1 MALAVHDP
9 TLPLIELPLL
19 HEARIP
25 PSELF
30 VLGLFPYDIVVLD
43 HRIPCRLVPE
53 TSVNT
58 GQLHVAEHTLRALVA
73 DNSRALPSPVAVTI
87 TTLTDLVKVQAT
99 NASTESKLDEAQM
112 VQLIELSNYEA
123 NFVAEAID
131 FASAGGIGAV
141 QTTNEPNRS
150 LSRHLA
156 RVWRGLHVAEGC
168 VLFSTVHGKVC
179 CYRVCAVKSI
189 GIDSND
195 RSSWNDG
202 LNHSSGSSIARN
214 GSKKWCT
221 IDRNT
226 TVVLME
232 IDLGNKHGDGVVRSD
247 SEQSAIF
254 FAKNSTSRLG
264 LAREPFAG
272 ALDELFSMLRLAMQ
286 STSEALQK
294 VTERKCSS
302 TAISESAKEDISN
315 STSGSGSMLLPR
327 GALVA
332 GPPGSGKSALVALLA
347 AEIERI
353 GLARSVRVFRISGLD
368 LVLDPDPRAVL
379 RQTRTAAQTPI
390 SHSSASRYER
400 PASRNLSLVII
411 DDMDNLLAAFDDSQ
425 DGNEDNNEGNTCA
438 GPQERMALA
447 VLKAFLDDLASD
459 QAAAA
464 AAENLGAEFGGSM
477 PVVFVVGV
485 GSSSSSSGSS
495 GSRPGA
501 AAGLLRVGRME
512 RLIQLPPPSEA
523 DRAAVCNALLRRARR
538 RGVTEEDN
546 IAGGQEWELAR
557 RVAAATPG

>member
-1 MALAVHDP
+1 MALAVYDP
-9 TLPLIELPLL
+9 TMPLIELPLL

-30 VLGLFPYDIVVLD
+30 ALGLFPYDVVVLD

-53 TSVNT
+53 ASVNT
-58 GQLHVAEHTLRALVA
+58 GKLHVAEHTLRALLTYY
-73 DNSRALPSPVAVTI
+73 SRALPSPVTVTI
-87 TTLTDLVKVQAT
+87 TTLTDLVKAQAT
-99 NASTESKLDEAQM
+99 NAPTESKLDEAQM
-112 VQLIELSNYEA
+112 VQLIELSHFES
-123 NFVAEAID
+123 NFAAEAQD
-131 FASAGGIGAV
+131 FTSAGGLGAV
-141 QTTNEPNRS
+141 QSTNEPNRS

-156 RVWRGLHVAEGC
+156 RVWRGLHVSEGC
-168 VLFSTVHGKVC
+168 VLFATVHGKVC
-179 CYRVCAVKSI
+179 CYRVCAAKSI

-195 RSSWNDG
+195 SSSWNG
-202 LNHSSGSSIARN
+202 NFNHSSGSSIA
-214 GSKKWCT
+214 SDCSHEWCT
-221 IDRNT
+221 IGRNT
-226 TVVLME
+226 TVVMTE
-232 IDLGNKHGDGVVRSD
+232 IDLDNKHG
-247 SEQSAIF
+247 EQSATF
-254 FAKNSTSRLG
+254 YPERSNSRLG
-264 LAREPFAG
+264 LARQTFAG
-272 ALDELFSMLRLAMQ
+272 ALDELFSMLLLAMQ

-294 VTERKCSS
+294 VQ
-302 TAISESAKEDISN
+302 DN
-315 STSGSGSMLLPR
+315 STNGSGSLLLPR
-327 GALVA
+327 GALIA
-332 GPPGSGKSALVALLA
+332 GPPGSGKSALVALLT
-347 AEIERI
+347 AEIECI
-353 GLARSVRVFRISGLD
+353 GLASNVRVFRISGLD

-390 SHSSASRYER
+390 LHSSAKTHER

-411 DDMDNLLAAFDDSQ
+411 DDMDNLLAASDDSQ
-425 DGNEDNNEGNTCA
+425 DGSEDNNEGSTNA
-438 GPQERMALA
+438 GPQERVALA

-459 QAAAA
+459 QATAAA
-464 AAENLGAEFGGSM
+464 PENLDAEFGGSM